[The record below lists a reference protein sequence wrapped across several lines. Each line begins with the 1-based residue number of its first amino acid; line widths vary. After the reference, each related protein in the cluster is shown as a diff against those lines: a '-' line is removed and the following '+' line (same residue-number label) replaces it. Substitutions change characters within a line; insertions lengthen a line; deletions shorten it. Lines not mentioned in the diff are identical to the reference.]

1 MGDPP
6 FLTGA
11 VHANATCIKF
21 EFASSLVKAV
31 GGSGIVAARIGS
43 TELSILL
50 PTMFIAAT
58 LKLYVV
64 PATKPVTVKD
74 IPENAAFFVT

>member
-1 MGDPP
+1 MGDPLL
-6 FLTGA
+6 LTGA
-11 VHANATCIKF
+11 VHLNATCVKF
-21 EFASSLVKAV
+21 EFVSSLIKAV

-50 PTMFIAAT
+50 PTMLIAAT

-64 PATKPVTVKD
+64 PATNPVTIKD